1 MCLLLIANCALS
13 TAANAAESYDLTN
26 CGASVVT
33 TISSSD
39 ELTFL
44 GIDAKGIGRSNTASK
59 AFDNATYQC
68 VSVVSIAGTQR
79 NGMGYCLWPE
89 PRRAAPR
96 DHIAIARRLG
106 VMLAAWPGQEG

>member
-79 NGMGYCLWPE
+79 NGMGYCKFMDPDGDFIVGVQTF
-89 PRRAAPR
+89 RGSRADSHQTR
-96 DHIAIARRLG
+96 S
-106 VMLAAWPGQEG
+106 